1 MSVYAQEYGYF
12 FNSNSSDRTYNADSF
27 ETWLR
32 PFFVS
37 GVFTNCLQVLAQDTP
52 DMTVKVTS
60 GYANLDGKAAY
71 WPDTNTMTLEAAS
84 GVYDRID
91 TIVLRRDNTNRRV
104 SIEVV
109 KGTASATPV
118 PTAPERTSDIFE
130 LVLAEILVGTG
141 VTEITQSVITDT
153 RPDTDVCGYVVA
165 AVQTP
170 DFGELYAQFA
180 AQAEEFMGD
189 QAADFLAWFD
199 EMKDQLSEDAAG
211 HLQLEIDDINDQMGD
226 IPEGQDLQSEI
237 EAAADEVGR
246 ISDAMSYVVNGNKS
260 IETVTIPVGAYFR
273 LANSEIV
280 GRSDGMYTAKAA
292 IPVDTVID
300 SSYFNEASPIA
311 GGGLNALNSKLTYT
325 NGNVTGSTEV
335 TLPDSWE
342 EISIACCGYV
352 NSNPIKY
359 RSDFAG
365 SVHITRYEVDQLLAL
380 YGWNDYITFMAV
392 GGYRLMASG
401 QEGYSYRIKF
411 SSATK
416 FNLQYTFG
424 LDGNDYTSGTKVYYS
439 YR

>member
-1 MSVYAQEYGYF
+1 
-12 FNSNSSDRTYNADSF
+12 
-27 ETWLR
+27 
-32 PFFVS
+32 
-37 GVFTNCLQVLAQDTP
+37 
-52 DMTVKVTS
+52 
-60 GYANLDGKAAY
+60 
-71 WPDTNTMTLEAAS
+71 
-84 GVYDRID
+84 
-91 TIVLRRDNTNRRV
+91 
-104 SIEVV
+104 V
-109 KGTASATPV
+109 KGTASATPA

-141 VTEITQSVITDT
+141 VTEITQSVITDK

-226 IPEGQDLQSEI
+226 VPEGQDLQSEI

-300 SSYFNEASPIA
+300 SSYFNESVPIP
-311 GGGLNALNSKLTYT
+311 GGLGNALNSKITRQIETGNDTVKAIRSGNTVTVVCNGTSCSGAGILSTCSTLNLPLPIADTFNAAFVPNYGLIVLIIRT
-325 NGNVTGSTEV
+325 NGN
-335 TLPDSWE
+335 LD
-342 EISIACCGYV
+342 
-352 NSNPIKY
+352 
-359 RSDFAG
+359 
-365 SVHITRYEVDQLLAL
+365 
-380 YGWNDYITFMAV
+380 
-392 GGYRLMASG
+392 LMAPD
-401 QEGYSYRIKF
+401 
-411 SSATK
+411 
-416 FNLQYTFG
+416 LM
-424 LDGNDYTSGTKVYYS
+424 
-439 YR
+439 

>member
-109 KGTASATPV
+109 KGTASATPA

-141 VTEITQSVITDT
+141 VTEITQSVITDK

-211 HLQLEIDDINDQMGD
+211 HLQLEIDDINDQMGNV
-226 IPEGQDLQSEI
+226 PEGLDLQSEI
-237 EAAADEVGR
+237 DAAADEIGR

-311 GGGLNALNSKLTYT
+311 GGGLNALNSNILASEELDTGITIYRCRKVRILQFESAPKSKVGAIRLAEGDRPINSIRLLGIAWNSAGNAIRVCRHTLTSNGVIIFQAYQNYNGTGNNDISDGDYLQAIVIYT
-325 NGNVTGSTEV
+325 V
-335 TLPDSWE
+335 
-342 EISIACCGYV
+342 A
-352 NSNPIKY
+352 
-359 RSDFAG
+359 
-365 SVHITRYEVDQLLAL
+365 
-380 YGWNDYITFMAV
+380 
-392 GGYRLMASG
+392 
-401 QEGYSYRIKF
+401 
-411 SSATK
+411 
-416 FNLQYTFG
+416 
-424 LDGNDYTSGTKVYYS
+424 
-439 YR
+439 

>member
-37 GVFTNCLQVLAQDTP
+37 GVFTGCLQVQAQDTP

-109 KGTASATPV
+109 KGTASATPA
-118 PTAPERTSDIFE
+118 PTAPTRTSDTFE

-141 VTEITQSVITDT
+141 VTEITQSVITDK

-165 AVQTP
+165 AVETP
-170 DFGELYAQFA
+170 DFSELYAQFA

-211 HLQLEIDDINDQMGD
+211 HLQLEIGTLSSLETTDKTDLVSATNENTEAIAKLS
-226 IPEGQDLQSEI
+226 EG
-237 EAAADEVGR
+237 
-246 ISDAMSYVVNGNKS
+246 MTYVVNGDKS
-260 IETVTIPVGAYFR
+260 IEAATIPVGSYVR
-273 LANSEIV
+273 LVNSNIT
-280 GRSDGMYTAKAA
+280 GRSDGIYTVKTA
-292 IPVDTVID
+292 IPVAPAVID
-300 SSYFNEASPIA
+300 GSYFNENAPIP
-311 GGGLNALNSKLTYT
+311 GGVANALNSKL
-325 NGNVTGSTEV
+325 NNAE
-335 TLPDSWE
+335 
-342 EISIACCGYV
+342 
-352 NSNPIKY
+352 
-359 RSDFAG
+359 
-365 SVHITRYEVDQLLAL
+365 LLATSTTQAAGDIAL
-380 YGWNDYITFMAV
+380 SKPYTDFSFLQIEIGNSESPHRCNEFMIATATINSDKI
-392 GGYRLMASG
+392 YNFSDNFF
-401 QEGYSYRIKF
+401 RIF
-411 SSATK
+411 
-416 FNLQYTFG
+416 F
-424 LDGNDYTSGTKVYYS
+424 
-439 YR
+439 RH

>member
-1 MSVYAQEYGYF
+1 MSAYAQEYGYF

-109 KGTASATPV
+109 KGTASATPA
-118 PTAPERTSDIFE
+118 PTAPTRTSDTFE

-141 VTEITQSVITDT
+141 VTEITQSVITDK

-165 AVQTP
+165 AVETP
-170 DFGELYAQFA
+170 DFSELYAQFA

-226 IPEGQDLQSEI
+226 VPEGQNLQSEI
-237 EAAADEVGR
+237 DAAADEVGQL
-246 ISDAMSYVVNGNKS
+246 SDAMSYVVNGNKS

-300 SSYFNEASPIA
+300 SSYFNEASPIP
-311 GGGLNALNSKLTYT
+311 GGLGNALNSNLTNLISFESFLSSYTSIGANSYGTFNVSITVPSGKKGYIIGASGNSVELHSICLNQDNLGSYAAGTHTVKVNAYATYT
-325 NGNVTGSTEV
+325 S
-335 TLPDSWE
+335 S
-342 EISIACCGYV
+342 GYTARV
-352 NSNPIKY
+352 FVCFVP
-359 RSDFAG
+359 
-365 SVHITRYEVDQLLAL
+365 V
-380 YGWNDYITFMAV
+380 
-392 GGYRLMASG
+392 
-401 QEGYSYRIKF
+401 
-411 SSATK
+411 
-416 FNLQYTFG
+416 
-424 LDGNDYTSGTKVYYS
+424 
-439 YR
+439 

>member
-1 MSVYAQEYGYF
+1 LSVYAQEYGYF
-12 FNSNSSDRTYNADSF
+12 FNSNSGDRTYNADSF

-37 GVFTNCLQVLAQDTP
+37 GVFTGCLQVQAQDTP
-52 DMTVKVTS
+52 DMTVKVTK

-91 TIVLRRDNTNRRV
+91 TVVLRRDNTNRRV

-109 KGTASATPV
+109 KGTASATPA
-118 PTAPERTSDIFE
+118 PTAPTRTSDIFE

-141 VTEITQSVITDT
+141 VTEITQSVITDK

-165 AVQTP
+165 AVETP
-170 DFGELYAQFA
+170 DFSELYAQFA

-211 HLQLEIDDINDQMGD
+211 HLQLEIDALSDQLGNV
-226 IPEGQDLQSEI
+226 PEGEDLQSEI

-246 ISDAMSYVVNGNKS
+246 ISDAMTYVVNGNKS
-260 IETVTIPVGAYFR
+260 IETVSIPEGAYFR

-280 GRSDGMYTAKAA
+280 GRSDGLYTAKAA
-292 IPVDTVID
+292 IPVNTVID

-311 GGGLNALNSKLTYT
+311 GGVANALNSKMMKLQ
-325 NGNVTGSTEV
+325 TGSRWVRFASGNNTDITFPIAFSSIPLVVAYAQGADGNGFAGCASTDSINITNITTTGFKVWHER
-335 TLPDSWE
+335 PDS
-342 EISIACCGYV
+342 G
-352 NSNPIKY
+352 SNDANVVWKAI
-359 RSDFAG
+359 G
-365 SVHITRYEVDQLLAL
+365 I
-380 YGWNDYITFMAV
+380 I
-392 GGYRLMASG
+392 
-401 QEGYSYRIKF
+401 
-411 SSATK
+411 
-416 FNLQYTFG
+416 
-424 LDGNDYTSGTKVYYS
+424 
-439 YR
+439 